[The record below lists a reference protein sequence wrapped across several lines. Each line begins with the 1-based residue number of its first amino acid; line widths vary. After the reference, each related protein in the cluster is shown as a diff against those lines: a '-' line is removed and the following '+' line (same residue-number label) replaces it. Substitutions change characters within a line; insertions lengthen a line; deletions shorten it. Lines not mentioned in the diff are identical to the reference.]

1 MHQEL
6 RVAGL
11 LLRRREGKEFHPYS
25 NRLPYDPEDYEIL
38 LRQWPSE
45 PFKSYLGAFS
55 GPAIQGEAPEETL
68 LKESQKWTAKLAG
81 QWSANKYFQPWMCI
95 VPVFQPNRD

>member
-11 LLRRREGKEFHPYS
+11 FLRRRKCKEFHCYID
-25 NRLPYDPEDYEIL
+25 RLPYDPSDYEIL
-38 LRQWPSE
+38 LRRWPSE

-55 GPAIQGEAPEETL
+55 GPAIPEESPEETL
-68 LKESQKWTAKLAG
+68 LRESQKWTAKLAG
-81 QWSANKYFQPWMCI
+81 Q
-95 VPVFQPNRD
+95 